1 MRIED
6 GIKLDFDDVLIRPK
20 RSDAPSRKSVELIRT
35 FKMPHTGNLF
45 TCLGIIAAN
54 LDTVGTF
61 AMAKALAKQRACCAL
76 HKFYS
81 LDDLEYFFGRQESAY
96 SFYTLGIKDEDLI
109 KLTTL
114 TARVGRL
121 PLICIDAANGYT
133 RYFVNRVKK
142 IRELYPN
149 CILMAGNVATPEM
162 VQELILEGADIVK
175 VGIGSGK
182 FCKTRLVT
190 GIGYPQLSAVLEC
203 ADAAHGLGGLVCS
216 DGGCKTSGDI
226 AKGFGAGADFIMLG
240 GMLAGT
246 EECEG
251 EWTEEGL
258 KVYGMSSS
266 EAQDKYYGGVP
277 DYATSEGLCS
287 IIPTKGPVSNV
298 LSELTGGL
306 RSACAYVGA
315 RGLKDL
321 SRCTTFIR
329 VNNEH

>member
-1 MRIED
+1 MRIEE

-35 FKMPHTGNLF
+35 FKMLHTGNLF
-45 TCLGIIAAN
+45 SCLPIISAN

-61 AMAKALAKQRACCAL
+61 AMAKALAKQQACCAL

-81 LDDLEYFFGRQESAY
+81 LDDLVCFFKRPVSMY
-96 SFYTLGIKDEDLI
+96 SFFTLGIKDEDLT

-114 TARVGRL
+114 TAQTGNL
-121 PLICIDAANGYT
+121 PQICIDAANGNT
-133 RYFVNRVKK
+133 RYFVDRVRLVRK
-142 IRELYPN
+142 LYPN

-175 VGIGSGK
+175 VGIGNGSH
-182 FCKTRLVT
+182 CTTRLMT
-190 GIGYPQLSAVLEC
+190 GIGYPQLSAIIEC
-203 ADAAHGLGGLVCS
+203 SDAAHGLGGLVCS

-226 AKGFGAGADFIMLG
+226 AKAFGAGADFIMLG

-258 KVYGMSSS
+258 KVYGMSSKT
-266 EAQDKYYGGVP
+266 AQEKYYGGVP

-287 IIPTKGPVSNV
+287 IIPAKGPVSNM
-298 LSELTGGL
+298 LAEITGGL
-306 RSACAYVGA
+306 RSACTYVGTEK
-315 RGLKDL
+315 LKDF
-321 SRCTTFIR
+321 SKCCSFIR
-329 VNNEH
+329 VNRIQ